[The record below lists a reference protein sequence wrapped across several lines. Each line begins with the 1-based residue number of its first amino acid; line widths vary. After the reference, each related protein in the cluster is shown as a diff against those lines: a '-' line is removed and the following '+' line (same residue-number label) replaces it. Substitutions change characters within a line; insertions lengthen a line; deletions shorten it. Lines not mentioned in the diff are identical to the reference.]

1 MGPPKKARSRVK
13 RSFLKSLRAT
23 FLIAGVSAGVLHSV
37 VLGEAETESFFE
49 HETLVIVGAPGEER
63 FEKGFQ
69 AAAEAWKKAAVSTR
83 ARLEI
88 VGLGE
93 SEEEDD
99 LTLIESWIANLDPR
113 SATPAWIIYIGHG
126 THTQKN
132 TLLNLRGPDLSAA
145 SLATQLDPLER
156 SFVFIHG
163 GSASAPFINRLSKP
177 NRILITA
184 TRSGDELNY
193 ARFGERFANV
203 IESRTGDSNQ
213 DGQVSLL
220 EAFVATSRSVEEFYE
235 ESNRLAS
242 EHALIDDNGDSV
254 GTPSDWF
261 RGERLVK
268 QPEGDRIPDGFRSR
282 QIAFIPSP
290 QEKMLTPEQRFARD
304 QLEAEL
310 ESLRGRKSY
319 FDEDRYYE
327 QLEAILLKL
336 GSIYLE
342 DTRDS

>member
-1 MGPPKKARSRVK
+1 MNPDWM
-13 RSFLKSLRAT
+13 KSLVRLSGITA
-23 FLIAGVSAGVLHSV
+23 FVMAQIHPA
-37 VLGEAETESFFE
+37 LGEKESNAGFE
-49 HETLVIVGAPGEER
+49 HETLVVVGAPGEER
-63 FEKGFQ
+63 FENGFR
-69 AAAEAWKKAAVSTR
+69 AAAEAWEKAAASTK
-83 ARLEI
+83 ARLRI
-88 VGLGE
+88 VGLEE
-93 SEEEDD
+93 SGVDD
-99 LTLIESWIANLDPR
+99 LAQIESWIANLNPK
-113 SATPAWIIYIGHG
+113 SAAPAWIVYIGHG

-132 TLLNLRGPDLSAA
+132 TLLNLRGPDLSAE
-145 SLATQLDPLER
+145 SLAEQLEPLER
-156 SFVFIHG
+156 TLIFIHG
-163 GSASAPFINRLSKP
+163 GSASAPFINKLSKP

-268 QPEGDRIPDGFRSR
+268 QPENDRIPDGFRSR
-282 QIAFIPSP
+282 QIAFISSP
-290 QEKMLTPEQRFARD
+290 QEKMLTPEQRFDRD

-310 ESLRGRKSY
+310 ESLRGRKSDL
-319 FDEDRYYE
+319 DEDAYYE

-336 GSIYLE
+336 GAIYLE
-342 DTRDS
+342 DARDS

>member
-1 MGPPKKARSRVK
+1 M
-13 RSFLKSLRAT
+13 
-23 FLIAGVSAGVLHSV
+23 
-37 VLGEAETESFFE
+37 
-49 HETLVIVGAPGEER
+49 ER
-63 FEKGFQ
+63 
-69 AAAEAWKKAAVSTR
+69 
-83 ARLEI
+83 
-88 VGLGE
+88 
-93 SEEEDD
+93 
-99 LTLIESWIANLDPR
+99 TLI
-113 SATPAWIIYIGHG
+113 
-126 THTQKN
+126 
-132 TLLNLRGPDLSAA
+132 
-145 SLATQLDPLER
+145 
-156 SFVFIHG
+156 FIHG

-220 EAFVATSRSVEEFYE
+220 EAFVATSRSVEAFYQD
-235 ESNRLAS
+235 SSRLAS

-268 QPEGDRIPDGFRSR
+268 QPEDDRIPDGFRSR

-290 QEKMLTPEQRFARD
+290 QEKMLTPERRFARD

-310 ESLRGRKSY
+310 ESLRGRKSDL
-319 FDEDRYYE
+319 DEDIYYE

>member
-1 MGPPKKARSRVK
+1 VTS
-13 RSFLKSLRAT
+13 SFLKSLRAA
-23 FLIAGVSAGVLHSV
+23 FLITVVSGEPFHSAVLA
-37 VLGEAETESFFE
+37 EEETESFFE

-63 FEKGFQ
+63 FEKGFK
-69 AAAEAWKKAAVSTR
+69 AAANAWKEAATSTQ
-83 ARLEI
+83 ARLKI

-93 SEEEDD
+93 TDEDD
-99 LTLIESWIANLDPR
+99 LTLIESWIADLDPK
-113 SATPAWIIYIGHG
+113 SATPAWIVYIGHG

-132 TLLNLRGPDLSAA
+132 TLLNLRGPDLSAE
-145 SLATQLDPLER
+145 SLAQQLEPLER
-156 SFVFIHG
+156 TLIFIHG

-220 EAFVATSRSVEEFYE
+220 EAFVATSRSVESFYE

-268 QPEGDRIPDGFRSR
+268 QPENDQIPDGFRSR
-282 QIAFIPSP
+282 QIAFIASP

-310 ESLRGRKSY
+310 ESLRGRKSDL
-319 FDEDRYYE
+319 DEDAYYE
-327 QLEAILLKL
+327 QLEEVLLKL

-342 DTRDS
+342 GARDS